1 MTVRLFESTERR
13 LGVSGKLLIAPV
25 FILLLFALVTFY
37 SVQEFR
43 NLDERLGT
51 VATDLAPETAV
62 ATGVVVNLYQL
73 RLRVFDYFATGN
85 EETLAEFQ
93 KLESEFF
100 AELEN
105 ARAGIDAEK
114 RLRLINQIEQASRE
128 FVSVFKEELVPAK
141 QQVLRIVS
149 EELDEYGPDASQA
162 LRRAI
167 DGITNREPDSPLR
180 VSLEQLIHDT
190 LLMRMA
196 TQRYFADGTEK
207 SERALSYAMED
218 VTDALT
224 FLDMDSVPDFI
235 RQYMDSAIKA
245 LQSYQASVKNLLAHQ
260 TAMNRTKTDK
270 LDVLGP
276 EITVLA
282 RDLEQEVFAA
292 LELVADE
299 AEYETDTALRLTL
312 AAFATSVVLGLVVAL
327 LMSRTVAKTVKRAR
341 SEILQYLEDIGNGR
355 GNVETR
361 LTTGRPDEVGDFIS
375 AVNAFLETLQE
386 TITGIARASGKLST
400 ESDSLSGITER
411 TTTNSEQQRDQI
423 TQVSAAMQEM
433 VSTSDEIASNTSDTD
448 QSAREA
454 ARLADTGQATVSA
467 AVQSVSRLAEQV
479 QEGSLRVQRLE
490 QESGEIGSVLE
501 VIQSIAEQTNLLAL
515 NAAIEAA
522 RAGEAGRGF
531 SVVADEVRGLAKRVQ
546 DSTVDIERIVSNLQ
560 SGAAGAVV
568 DMSKARQ
575 LAEEASEQGG
585 KSGSALSEILAAV
598 NRIVDMTTQVA
609 SATEQ
614 QRTTAAEMT
623 RNVEASSTAIDDLTA
638 DIAHVNQSGKSL
650 AAMAEEMNKLVRR
663 FQVS

>member
-1 MTVRLFESTERR
+1 VTVRLFESTERR

-341 SEILQYLEDIGNGR
+341 SEILQYLEDIGNSR

-375 AVNAFLETLQE
+375 AVNAFLETLQD

>member
-341 SEILQYLEDIGNGR
+341 SEILQYLEDIGNSR

>member
-375 AVNAFLETLQE
+375 AVNAFLETLQD

>member
-1 MTVRLFESTERR
+1 VTVRLFESTERR

-341 SEILQYLEDIGNGR
+341 SEILQYLEDIGNSR